1 MQFAIAGGGAA
12 GLSAGLLLA
21 GDGHHVFVLDRD
33 RLAAPD
39 KQGLGVRPVGLKL
52 QRSQE
57 SLHGRAHVVEAL
69 LGEDALQC
77 CSISATRLP
86 VSSTG
91 CRPVGGG
98 EDQLGAPI
106 GRIGASLEVTQPFQ
120 LTDELRGGSRA
131 QLRPVRHVR
140 QPDAV
145 DAHVA
150 EDVQM
155 GFAQVGVTVL
165 ARW

>member
-1 MQFAIAGGGAA
+1 M
-12 GLSAGLLLA
+12 
-21 GDGHHVFVLDRD
+21 R
-33 RLAAPD
+33 RLFGVVRFRRHDCRCRRPVAAPW
-39 KQGLGVRPVGLKL
+39 
-52 QRSQE
+52 
-57 SLHGRAHVVEAL
+57 
-69 LGEDALQC
+69 
-77 CSISATRLP
+77 
-86 VSSTG
+86 
-91 CRPVGGG
+91 GGG

-120 LTDELRGGSRA
+120 LTDELRGGS
-131 QLRPVRHVR
+131 QVHLRPVRHVR